1 MTTATF
7 PRWTLYIAPLAAL
20 WYGFGLSQAVIG
32 YMADAS
38 AAPLA
43 IWASYAVACLAGVVG
58 SAALFFRPARAA
70 TAFAVSLAAAVIYF
84 GWVFMF
90 GSPASEDYGIGA
102 MVMAITFILMM
113 VSRRLS

>member
-32 YMADAS
+32 FMADAA

-43 IWASYAVACLAGVVG
+43 IWVSYGVACLAGIVG
-58 SAALFFRPARAA
+58 SAALFFRPGRAWA
-70 TAFAVSLAAAVIYF
+70 AFAVSLAAAAIYF
-84 GWVFMF
+84 GWLFAF
-90 GSPASEDYGIGA
+90 GAPAGEDYGIGA
-102 MVMAITFILMM
+102 MVMAITLILML